1 MKQNVEI
8 NIILMM
14 KGLGFGSMH
23 SLSIIQSFKSCPVY
37 FIGNGPFC
45 LISLNHKHFYEWL
58 LCHTSSTFFVASE
71 EVKFTD
77 VRSSKIYVALQ
88 FCR

>member
-1 MKQNVEI
+1 M
-8 NIILMM
+8 
-14 KGLGFGSMH
+14 
-23 SLSIIQSFKSCPVY
+23 
-37 FIGNGPFC
+37 NG
-45 LISLNHKHFYEWL
+45 YEWL